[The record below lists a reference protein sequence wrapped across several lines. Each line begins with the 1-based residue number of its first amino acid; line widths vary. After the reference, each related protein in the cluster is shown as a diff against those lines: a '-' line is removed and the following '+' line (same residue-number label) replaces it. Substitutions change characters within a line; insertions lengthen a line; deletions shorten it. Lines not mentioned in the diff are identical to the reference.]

1 MIERTLDR
9 IKLHREGST
18 VGKQC
23 LSRDPDAIPHIVLT
37 TPMDKRGTY
46 IQHADGRGTKKT
58 GVQERESGEKTQDQQ
73 GAGGLLLLTCVR
85 IKRRSSSRLA
95 LCSFWAS
102 TDHAVDPKAFRC
114 GNMSPSRCHDWQLGG
129 RLPLGKEGGEARK
142 RRGEV

>member
-9 IKLHREGST
+9 IKLHKGGQHRRKTMSFPR
-18 VGKQC
+18 
-23 LSRDPDAIPHIVLT
+23 SRYPSIHRTDHAYRQTWHIHPT
-37 TPMDKRGTY
+37 CRRARHQEKRCSRAGKRG
-46 IQHADGRGTKKT
+46 KN
-58 GVQERESGEKTQDQQ
+58 QDQQ

-114 GNMSPSRCHDWQLGG
+114 GNMSPSRCHDWRLGG